1 MLKIQDKVPLDFS
14 KCLAETL
21 LQGTVNVKR
30 KGADRRREEDNIK
43 EWTKID
49 FASTTR
55 AAEDRTRWKWVV
67 SASPVVPERP

>member
-14 KCLAETL
+14 KCLEETL

-30 KGADRRREEDNIK
+30 KGADRRREEVNIK
-43 EWTKID
+43 EWTGID

-55 AAEDRTRWKWVV
+55 AAEDRTRWKGVV
-67 SASPVVPERP
+67 SASPVVPQRP